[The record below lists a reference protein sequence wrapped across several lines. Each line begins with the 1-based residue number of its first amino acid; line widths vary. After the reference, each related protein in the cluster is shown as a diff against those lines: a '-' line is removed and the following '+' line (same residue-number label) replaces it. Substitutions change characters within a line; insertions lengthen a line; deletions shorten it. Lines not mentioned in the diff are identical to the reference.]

1 MYYILEDDQDSARR
15 LKVNHESNE
24 DVLSIS
30 VSYGNE
36 FDFKNY
42 NCCIIDLDKKQLH
55 EFIGMLLHIQQKMK
69 GGK

>member
-24 DVLSIS
+24 DVLTIS

-42 NCCIIDLDKKQLH
+42 KCSQIDLDKKQLH